1 MKISNHMALE
11 QAVSSQI
18 AKAKGIDNTPGQAE
32 KGALA
37 LTAKKVYDPVCQR
50 FGKVYISSGYRSPA
64 LNVAVGGSKTSAHTR
79 GEALDL
85 DGRGPSGFVN
95 VSNSD
100 LFHYIRENLE
110 FDQLISEFNQN
121 GEPAWVH
128 VSFRSNGN
136 RQQVLLAYRD
146 GDETKFV
153 QYTPKLWNR
162 MYKFKV
168 PEPRNVVYSDSGYVE
183 TDELVDSR
191 SILKEISWGKTSV
204 NTYA

>member
-1 MKISNHMALE
+1 MALE
-11 QAVSSQI
+11 QAVSSQT

-37 LTAKKVYDPVCQR
+37 LTAKKVYDPVCKQ
-50 FGKVYISSGYRSPA
+50 FGKIYVSSGYRSPA

-85 DGRGPSGFVN
+85 DGRGPSGYAN
-95 VSNSD
+95 VSNSV

-128 VSFRSNGN
+128 VSFRANGN
-136 RQQVLLAYRD
+136 RQQVLLAFRE
-146 GDETKFV
+146 GDETKFA
-153 QYTPKLWNR
+153 QFTPKLWNK
-162 MYKFKV
+162 MYKFKL
-168 PEPRNVVYSDSGYVE
+168 PEAKNFVWSDAGEIE
-183 TDELVDSR
+183 TSEGTDSKR
-191 SILKEISWGKTSV
+191 MLKELSWGKTSV
-204 NTYA
+204 NTYN

>member
-1 MKISNHMALE
+1 MALE
-11 QAVSSQI
+11 QAVSSQT

-37 LTAKKVYDPVCQR
+37 LTAKKIYDPVCQR
-50 FGKVYISSGYRSPA
+50 FGKVYVSSGYRSPA

-85 DGRGPSGFVN
+85 DGRGPSGYAH
-95 VSNSD
+95 VSNSV

-146 GDETKFV
+146 GDETKFS
-153 QYTPKLWNR
+153 QFTPKLWNK
-162 MYKFKV
+162 MYKFKL
-168 PEPRNVVYSDSGYVE
+168 PEPKNFVWSDAGEIE
-183 TDELVDSR
+183 TSEGTDSKR
-191 SILKEISWGKTSV
+191 MLKELSWGKTSV
-204 NTYA
+204 NTYN